1 MIMEVIMGKSYHA
14 ELIEALRDPQE
25 AAEYLDA
32 AFEDDD
38 PEAFKMAL
46 KHVAEAQA
54 VTSQLI
60 EKVKF
65 SQDEIN
71 KRVSRKSNSDL
82 YQINSFLHTLGFRLA
97 IQRCL

>member
-1 MIMEVIMGKSYHA
+1 MGKSYHA
-14 ELIEALRDPQE
+14 ELMEELRDPSE

-38 PEAFKMAL
+38 PEAFQMAL

-65 SQDEIN
+65 SQDDTN
-71 KRVSRKSNSDL
+71 QMVSRKPHSDL
-82 YQINSFLHTLGFRLA
+82 YQINSFLHQLGFRLA

>member
-1 MIMEVIMGKSYHA
+1 MGKSYHA
-14 ELIEALRDPQE
+14 ELIEALRDPSE

-38 PEAFKMAL
+38 PEAFQMAL
-46 KHVAEAQA
+46 KQVAEAQA

-60 EKVKF
+60 EN
-65 SQDEIN
+65 N
-71 KRVSRKSNSDL
+71 KMVSRKHNSDL

>member
-1 MIMEVIMGKSYHA
+1 MGKSYHA
-14 ELIEALRDPQE
+14 ELIEALRDPSE

-38 PEAFKMAL
+38 PEAFQMAL

-54 VTSQLI
+54 VTYQRI

-65 SQDEIN
+65 RQDETN
-71 KRVSRKSNSDL
+71 KMVSRKPNSDL

-97 IQRCL
+97 VQRCL

>member
-1 MIMEVIMGKSYHA
+1 MGKSYHV

-38 PEAFKMAL
+38 PEAFQMAL
-46 KHVAEAQA
+46 KQVAEAQA

-65 SQDEIN
+65 SQDETN
-71 KRVSRKSNSDL
+71 HKVSRLPNSDL

-97 IQRCL
+97 VQRC

>member
-1 MIMEVIMGKSYHA
+1 MGKSYHA
-14 ELIEALRDPQE
+14 ELIEALRDPIE

-38 PEAFKMAL
+38 PEAFQMAL

-60 EKVKF
+60 EKVKI
-65 SQDEIN
+65 SPDDTN
-71 KRVSRKSNSDL
+71 KRVSQKPNSDL
-82 YQINSFLHTLGFRLA
+82 YQINSLLHTLGFRLA
-97 IQRCL
+97 IQRGS

>member
-1 MIMEVIMGKSYHA
+1 MGKSYHA
-14 ELIEALRDPQE
+14 ELIEALRDPSE

-38 PEAFKMAL
+38 PEAFQMAL

-54 VTSQLI
+54 VTYQLI
-60 EKVKF
+60 EN
-65 SQDEIN
+65 N
-71 KRVSRKSNSDL
+71 KMVSRKPNFDL

-97 IQRCL
+97 IQKCL

>member
-1 MIMEVIMGKSYHA
+1 MGKSYQA
-14 ELIEALRDPQE
+14 ELMEALRDPSE

-38 PEAFKMAL
+38 PEAFLMAL

-60 EKVKF
+60 EPIIKF
-65 SQDEIN
+65 GQGETHQM
-71 KRVSRKSNSDL
+71 VSRKPISDL
-82 YQINSFLHTLGFRLA
+82 YQMNSFLHSLGFRLA

>member
-1 MIMEVIMGKSYHA
+1 MGVIMAKSYHA
-14 ELIEALRDPQE
+14 ELIEALRDPYE

-38 PEAFKMAL
+38 PEAFQMAL

-54 VTSQLI
+54 VTSQL

-65 SQDEIN
+65 SQNETN
-71 KRVSRKSNSDL
+71 KMVSRKPNSDL

-97 IQRCL
+97 IQRC